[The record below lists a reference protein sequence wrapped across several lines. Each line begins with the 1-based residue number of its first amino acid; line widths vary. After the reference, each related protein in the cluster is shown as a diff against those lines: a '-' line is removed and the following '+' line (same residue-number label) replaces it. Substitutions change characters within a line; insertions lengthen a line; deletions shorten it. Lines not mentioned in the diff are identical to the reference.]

1 MVPRR
6 AVDGPLIPVLHA
18 CRESFGRPYGW
29 EVFVLP
35 PQRLFGHSKVSQPIC
50 RFWNLFVEEEVLPNR
65 RLHITIWNMLWIIRC
80 SCDGVFFPRKVSV
93 LNYPYELA

>member
-29 EVFVLP
+29 EVLVLP
-35 PQRLFGHSKVSQPIC
+35 PQRLFGHSKVSLPIC

-65 RLHITIWNMLWIIRC
+65 RLHITVWNMLWIIRC